1 MTKAHTIA
9 GQIATFLDKSESG
22 LGLTWHEAVEVIP
35 YELILLMQRDK
46 PHMLNDDDYLEVE
59 NELDFFQNQGIHGS

>member
-1 MTKAHTIA
+1 M
-9 GQIATFLDKSESG
+9 
-22 LGLTWHEAVEVIP
+22 GLTWHEAVEVIP

>member
-1 MTKAHTIA
+1 M
-9 GQIATFLDKSESG
+9 FLDKSEAG

-46 PHMLNDDDYLEVE
+46 PHMINDDDLCEVDDEVE
-59 NELDFFQNQGIHGS
+59 FFRKQGM

>member
-1 MTKAHTIA
+1 M
-9 GQIATFLDKSESG
+9 FLDKSEAG

-46 PHMLNDDDYLEVE
+46 PHMINDDDLCEVDDEVE
-59 NELDFFQNQGIHGS
+59 FFRKQGL